1 MKTKLE
7 NNMED
12 IFNLPE
18 AAPISD
24 IKISEAVVIP
34 TDETV
39 DDDIAYARDN
49 LYKIV
54 ESGNDALET
63 LLNVAK
69 ASESPRAFEV
79 VQQFIKT
86 MADANKDL
94 VELQR
99 KKKLL
104 KADVE
109 KAEAEKKKV
118 TKPKAGITRP
128 KEEPSRIDLSKT
140 QEYDLSLSPA
150 AEKERNNLFLKLIN
164 IFIFEYIWNK
174 TVYIFL

>member
-109 KAEAEKKKV
+109 KARD
-118 TKPKAGITRP
+118 IH
-128 KEEPSRIDLSKT
+128 
-140 QEYDLSLSPA
+140 
-150 AEKERNNLFLKLIN
+150 NNLFVGSTAELQKMI
-164 IFIFEYIWNK
+164 K
-174 TVYIFL
+174 GMKK

>member
-1 MKTKLE
+1 
-7 NNMED
+7 MEE
-12 IFNLPE
+12 IFELPSSP
-18 AAPISD
+18 PISD
-24 IKISEAVVIP
+24 EKMEVLP
-34 TDETV
+34 YQEDDTV
-39 DDDIAYARDN
+39 DTDIDYAREN

-69 ASESPRAFEV
+69 ASESQRAFEV

-104 KADVE
+104 KGDVE
-109 KAEAEKKKV
+109 KA
-118 TKPKAGITRP
+118 
-128 KEEPSRIDLSKT
+128 KEIH
-140 QEYDLSLSPA
+140 
-150 AEKERNNLFLKLIN
+150 NNLFVGSTAELQKMIK
-164 IFIFEYIWNK
+164 EMK
-174 TVYIFL
+174 

>member
-7 NNMED
+7 NNMEE
-12 IFNLPE
+12 IFELPSSP
-18 AAPISD
+18 PISD
-24 IKISEAVVIP
+24 EKMEVLP
-34 TDETV
+34 YQEDDTV
-39 DDDIAYARDN
+39 DTDIDYAREN

-104 KADVE
+104 KGAVE
-109 KAEAEKKKV
+109 KA
-118 TKPKAGITRP
+118 
-128 KEEPSRIDLSKT
+128 KEIH
-140 QEYDLSLSPA
+140 
-150 AEKERNNLFLKLIN
+150 NNLFVGSTAELQKMIK
-164 IFIFEYIWNK
+164 EMK
-174 TVYIFL
+174 

>member
-7 NNMED
+7 NNMEE
-12 IFNLPE
+12 IFELPSSP
-18 AAPISD
+18 PISD
-24 IKISEAVVIP
+24 EKMEVLP
-34 TDETV
+34 YQEDETV
-39 DDDIAYARDN
+39 DTDIDYAREN

-104 KADVE
+104 KGDVE
-109 KAEAEKKKV
+109 KA
-118 TKPKAGITRP
+118 
-128 KEEPSRIDLSKT
+128 KEIH
-140 QEYDLSLSPA
+140 
-150 AEKERNNLFLKLIN
+150 NNLFVGSTAELQKMIK
-164 IFIFEYIWNK
+164 EMK
-174 TVYIFL
+174 

>member
-7 NNMED
+7 NNMEE
-12 IFNLPE
+12 IFELPSSP
-18 AAPISD
+18 PISD
-24 IKISEAVVIP
+24 EKMEVLQYQE
-34 TDETV
+34 DDTV
-39 DDDIAYARDN
+39 DTDIDYAREN

-104 KADVE
+104 KGDVE
-109 KAEAEKKKV
+109 KA
-118 TKPKAGITRP
+118 
-128 KEEPSRIDLSKT
+128 KEIH
-140 QEYDLSLSPA
+140 
-150 AEKERNNLFLKLIN
+150 NNLFVGSTAELQKMIK
-164 IFIFEYIWNK
+164 EMK
-174 TVYIFL
+174 

>member
-7 NNMED
+7 NNMEE
-12 IFNLPE
+12 IFELPSSP
-18 AAPISD
+18 PISD
-24 IKISEAVVIP
+24 EKMDVLPYQE
-34 TDETV
+34 DDTV
-39 DDDIAYARDN
+39 DTDIDYAREN

-104 KADVE
+104 KGDVE
-109 KAEAEKKKV
+109 KA
-118 TKPKAGITRP
+118 
-128 KEEPSRIDLSKT
+128 KEIH
-140 QEYDLSLSPA
+140 
-150 AEKERNNLFLKLIN
+150 NNLFVGSTAELQKMIK
-164 IFIFEYIWNK
+164 EMK
-174 TVYIFL
+174 

>member
-7 NNMED
+7 YNMGD

-18 AAPISD
+18 APPIAD
-24 IKISEAVVIP
+24 VKMSESQVLP
-34 TDETV
+34 MEDQTV
-39 DDDIAYARDN
+39 DDDIAYAREN

-109 KAEAEKKKV
+109 KARD
-118 TKPKAGITRP
+118 IH
-128 KEEPSRIDLSKT
+128 
-140 QEYDLSLSPA
+140 
-150 AEKERNNLFLKLIN
+150 NNLFVGSTAELQKMIKGMKN
-164 IFIFEYIWNK
+164 
-174 TVYIFL
+174 

>member
-1 MKTKLE
+1 MPYQ
-7 NNMED
+7 ED
-12 IFNLPE
+12 
-18 AAPISD
+18 D
-24 IKISEAVVIP
+24 
-34 TDETV
+34 TV
-39 DDDIAYARDN
+39 DTDIDYAREN

-104 KADVE
+104 KGDVE
-109 KAEAEKKKV
+109 KA
-118 TKPKAGITRP
+118 
-128 KEEPSRIDLSKT
+128 KEIH
-140 QEYDLSLSPA
+140 
-150 AEKERNNLFLKLIN
+150 NNLFVGSTAELQKMIK
-164 IFIFEYIWNK
+164 EMK
-174 TVYIFL
+174 

>member
-7 NNMED
+7 NNMEE
-12 IFNLPE
+12 IFELPSSP
-18 AAPISD
+18 PISD
-24 IKISEAVVIP
+24 EKMEVLP
-34 TDETV
+34 YQEDDTV
-39 DDDIAYARDN
+39 DTDIDYAREN

-54 ESGNDALET
+54 ESGNDDLET

-104 KADVE
+104 KGDVE
-109 KAEAEKKKV
+109 KA
-118 TKPKAGITRP
+118 
-128 KEEPSRIDLSKT
+128 KEIH
-140 QEYDLSLSPA
+140 
-150 AEKERNNLFLKLIN
+150 NNLFVGSTAELQKMIK
-164 IFIFEYIWNK
+164 EMK
-174 TVYIFL
+174 

>member
-1 MKTKLE
+1 MKTKIE

-109 KAEAEKKKV
+109 KARD
-118 TKPKAGITRP
+118 IH
-128 KEEPSRIDLSKT
+128 
-140 QEYDLSLSPA
+140 
-150 AEKERNNLFLKLIN
+150 NNLFVGSTAELQKMI
-164 IFIFEYIWNK
+164 K
-174 TVYIFL
+174 GMKK

>member
-12 IFNLPE
+12 LFNLPE
-18 AAPISD
+18 APPISD
-24 IKISEAVVIP
+24 IKIAEIEPIP
-34 TDETV
+34 IDETV

-104 KADVE
+104 KSDVE
-109 KAEAEKKKV
+109 KARN
-118 TKPKAGITRP
+118 IH
-128 KEEPSRIDLSKT
+128 
-140 QEYDLSLSPA
+140 
-150 AEKERNNLFLKLIN
+150 NNLFVGSTAELQKMIKG
-164 IFIFEYIWNK
+164 IK
-174 TVYIFL
+174 K

>member
-7 NNMED
+7 NNMEE
-12 IFNLPE
+12 IFELPSSP
-18 AAPISD
+18 PISD
-24 IKISEAVVIP
+24 EKMEVLP
-34 TDETV
+34 YQEDDTV
-39 DDDIAYARDN
+39 DTDIDYAREN

-99 KKKLL
+99 KKMLL
-104 KADVE
+104 KGDVE
-109 KAEAEKKKV
+109 KA
-118 TKPKAGITRP
+118 
-128 KEEPSRIDLSKT
+128 KEIH
-140 QEYDLSLSPA
+140 
-150 AEKERNNLFLKLIN
+150 NNLFVGSTAELQKMIK
-164 IFIFEYIWNK
+164 EMK
-174 TVYIFL
+174 

>member
-1 MKTKLE
+1 
-7 NNMED
+7 MEE
-12 IFNLPE
+12 IIELPSSP
-18 AAPISD
+18 PISD
-24 IKISEAVVIP
+24 EKMEVLP
-34 TDETV
+34 YQEDDTV
-39 DDDIAYARDN
+39 DTDIDYAREN

-104 KADVE
+104 KGDVE
-109 KAEAEKKKV
+109 KA
-118 TKPKAGITRP
+118 
-128 KEEPSRIDLSKT
+128 KEIH
-140 QEYDLSLSPA
+140 
-150 AEKERNNLFLKLIN
+150 NNLFVGSTAELQKMIK
-164 IFIFEYIWNK
+164 EMK
-174 TVYIFL
+174 

>member
-1 MKTKLE
+1 
-7 NNMED
+7 MED

-109 KAEAEKKKV
+109 KARD
-118 TKPKAGITRP
+118 IH
-128 KEEPSRIDLSKT
+128 
-140 QEYDLSLSPA
+140 
-150 AEKERNNLFLKLIN
+150 NNLFVGSTAELQKMI
-164 IFIFEYIWNK
+164 K
-174 TVYIFL
+174 GMKK

>member
-7 NNMED
+7 NNMEE
-12 IFNLPE
+12 IFELPSSP
-18 AAPISD
+18 PISD
-24 IKISEAVVIP
+24 EKMEVLP
-34 TDETV
+34 YQEDDTV
-39 DDDIAYARDN
+39 DTDIDYAREN

-104 KADVE
+104 KGDVE
-109 KAEAEKKKV
+109 KA
-118 TKPKAGITRP
+118 
-128 KEEPSRIDLSKT
+128 KEIH
-140 QEYDLSLSPA
+140 
-150 AEKERNNLFLKLIN
+150 NNLFFCHYSN
-164 IFIFEYIWNK
+164 Q
-174 TVYIFL
+174 FL

>member
-7 NNMED
+7 NNMEE
-12 IFNLPE
+12 IFELPSSP
-18 AAPISD
+18 PISD
-24 IKISEAVVIP
+24 EKMEVLP
-34 TDETV
+34 YQEDDTV
-39 DDDIAYARDN
+39 DTDIDYAREN

-104 KADVE
+104 KGDVE
-109 KAEAEKKKV
+109 KA
-118 TKPKAGITRP
+118 
-128 KEEPSRIDLSKT
+128 KEIH
-140 QEYDLSLSPA
+140 
-150 AEKERNNLFLKLIN
+150 NNLFVGSTAELQKMIK
-164 IFIFEYIWNK
+164 EMK
-174 TVYIFL
+174 

>member
-7 NNMED
+7 NNMEE
-12 IFNLPE
+12 IFELPSSP
-18 AAPISD
+18 PISD
-24 IKISEAVVIP
+24 EKMEVLP
-34 TDETV
+34 YQEDDTV
-39 DDDIAYARDN
+39 DTDIDYAREN

-63 LLNVAK
+63 LLNFAK

-104 KADVE
+104 KGDVE
-109 KAEAEKKKV
+109 KA
-118 TKPKAGITRP
+118 
-128 KEEPSRIDLSKT
+128 KEIH
-140 QEYDLSLSPA
+140 
-150 AEKERNNLFLKLIN
+150 NNLFVGSTAELQKMIK
-164 IFIFEYIWNK
+164 EMK
-174 TVYIFL
+174 

>member
-7 NNMED
+7 NNMEE
-12 IFNLPE
+12 IFELPSSP
-18 AAPISD
+18 PISD
-24 IKISEAVVIP
+24 EKMEVLP
-34 TDETV
+34 YQEDDTV
-39 DDDIAYARDN
+39 DTDIDYAREN

-104 KADVE
+104 KGDVE
-109 KAEAEKKKV
+109 KA
-118 TKPKAGITRP
+118 
-128 KEEPSRIDLSKT
+128 KEIH
-140 QEYDLSLSPA
+140 
-150 AEKERNNLFLKLIN
+150 NNLYVGSTAELQKMIK
-164 IFIFEYIWNK
+164 EMK
-174 TVYIFL
+174 

>member
-7 NNMED
+7 NNMEE
-12 IFNLPE
+12 IFELPSSP
-18 AAPISD
+18 PISD
-24 IKISEAVVIP
+24 EKMEVLP
-34 TDETV
+34 YQEDDTV
-39 DDDIAYARDN
+39 DTDIDYAREN

-99 KKKLL
+99 KNKLL
-104 KADVE
+104 KGDVE
-109 KAEAEKKKV
+109 KA
-118 TKPKAGITRP
+118 
-128 KEEPSRIDLSKT
+128 KEIH
-140 QEYDLSLSPA
+140 
-150 AEKERNNLFLKLIN
+150 NNLFVGSTAELQKMIK
-164 IFIFEYIWNK
+164 EMK
-174 TVYIFL
+174 

>member
-18 AAPISD
+18 APPIADVKMAESQVLPMED
-24 IKISEAVVIP
+24 Q
-34 TDETV
+34 TV
-39 DDDIAYARDN
+39 DDDIAYAREN

-109 KAEAEKKKV
+109 KARD
-118 TKPKAGITRP
+118 IH
-128 KEEPSRIDLSKT
+128 
-140 QEYDLSLSPA
+140 
-150 AEKERNNLFLKLIN
+150 NNLFVGSTAELQKMIKGMKN
-164 IFIFEYIWNK
+164 
-174 TVYIFL
+174 

>member
-7 NNMED
+7 NNMEE
-12 IFNLPE
+12 IFELPSSP
-18 AAPISD
+18 PISD
-24 IKISEAVVIP
+24 EKMEVLP
-34 TDETV
+34 YQEDDTV
-39 DDDIAYARDN
+39 DTDIDYAREN

-86 MADANKDL
+86 MSDANKDL

-104 KADVE
+104 KGDVE
-109 KAEAEKKKV
+109 KA
-118 TKPKAGITRP
+118 
-128 KEEPSRIDLSKT
+128 KEIH
-140 QEYDLSLSPA
+140 
-150 AEKERNNLFLKLIN
+150 NNLFVGSTAELQKMIK
-164 IFIFEYIWNK
+164 EMK
-174 TVYIFL
+174 

>member
-1 MKTKLE
+1 
-7 NNMED
+7 MEE
-12 IFNLPE
+12 IFELPSSP
-18 AAPISD
+18 PISD
-24 IKISEAVVIP
+24 EKMEVLP
-34 TDETV
+34 YQEDDTV
-39 DDDIAYARDN
+39 DTDIDYAREN

-104 KADVE
+104 KGDVE
-109 KAEAEKKKV
+109 KA
-118 TKPKAGITRP
+118 
-128 KEEPSRIDLSKT
+128 KEIH
-140 QEYDLSLSPA
+140 
-150 AEKERNNLFLKLIN
+150 NNLFVGSTAELQKMIK
-164 IFIFEYIWNK
+164 EMK
-174 TVYIFL
+174 

>member
-7 NNMED
+7 NNMEE
-12 IFNLPE
+12 IFELPSSP
-18 AAPISD
+18 PISD
-24 IKISEAVVIP
+24 EKMEVLP
-34 TDETV
+34 YQEDDTV
-39 DDDIAYARDN
+39 DTDIDYAREN

-104 KADVE
+104 KGDVE
-109 KAEAEKKKV
+109 KAKEIHNNYLLVLLQNYKK
-118 TKPKAGITRP
+118 
-128 KEEPSRIDLSKT
+128 
-140 QEYDLSLSPA
+140 
-150 AEKERNNLFLKLIN
+150 
-164 IFIFEYIWNK
+164 
-174 TVYIFL
+174 